1 MPNTMPSD
9 TMLAHDDILLEV
21 FTLLRSAGLS
31 RRERARALC
40 DLVVVLDARIERLKD
55 LSETVLD
62 AVYSGDDL

>member
-1 MPNTMPSD
+1 
-9 TMLAHDDILLEV
+9 MLTNDDILQEIR
-21 FTLLRSAGLS
+21 TLLRSAGLS
-31 RRERARALC
+31 RCDRARALC